1 MASRYTELCS
11 PWQGRRFRFIPSNWA
26 YAPVLLL
33 IVLTCAVQRGAAQI
47 ALHATEPG
55 ETLNLMP
62 SDQAI
67 LEEEG
72 ERRDIPCTV
81 TERKPELGFDLRFH
95 SGYEVDVPLRELIG
109 NDRLTVLFR
118 VYPEGDRGRSSYFVQ
133 HFQVPDIDDDAKGDA
148 LLQGGIDVGEGK
160 YHVDWLMRDR
170 TERICSSGWDVD
182 AELSPK
188 EKPIPL
194 FLKPGDVEQPSMTA
208 FFNETSERAH
218 KPAGQGLSVKMLVNF
233 APQLKGAAAL
243 QRSDVDALV
252 TILKTIQRDPHV
264 ARISLVAFNIDEARV
279 VYRQDAASEIDFPA
293 VGKALDSMKLGTINV
308 GSLADKTRTTT
319 FLQGLIET
327 EMKSSPHPDAV
338 VFAGPKAMLDADV
351 PQEDLRRIG
360 DVECPVFYLNYNLN
374 PQAVPWKDSI
384 SHAIRVF
391 KGTEFTISRP
401 RDLWYST
408 TEVVNRIVSSKGDDS
423 PKPSP
428 NTALRHPTQGYQ

>member
-1 MASRYTELCS
+1 MASRYFGSCS
-11 PWQGRRFRFIPSNWA
+11 PGKNGGFLFSSPNRLTCI
-26 YAPVLLL
+26 PVLLL
-33 IVLTCAVQRGAAQI
+33 TLIYVRDCKGQI
-47 ALHATEPG
+47 ALHASDPG

-72 ERRDIPCTV
+72 GRKDIPCTV

-95 SGYEVDVPLRELIG
+95 SGYDVDVPLKELTG

-118 VYPEGDRGRSSYFVQ
+118 IYPEGDRSRSSYFVQ
-133 HFQVPDIDDDAKGDA
+133 HFQVPEIDDEAKGDA
-148 LLQGGIDVGEGK
+148 LLQGAIDLGEGK

-170 TERICSSGWDVD
+170 SERICSSDWDVE
-182 AELSPK
+182 AQLNPK

-194 FLKPGDVEQPSMTA
+194 FIKPNHVSDSSVTA
-208 FFNETSERAH
+208 FFNETSELAH
-218 KPAGQGLSVKMLVNF
+218 KPAGQGLTVKMLVNF

-243 QRSDVDALV
+243 TRRDVDALV

-264 ARISLVAFNIDEARV
+264 AQISLVAFNLDQARV
-279 VYRQDAASEIDFPA
+279 VYRQNTASQIDFPA
-293 VGKALDSMKLGTINV
+293 LGKALDAMQLGTVNV
-308 GSLADKTRTTT
+308 SSLADKNHTTN
-319 FLQGLIET
+319 FLEQLIDT
-327 EMKSSPHPDAV
+327 EMRGSPRPDAV
-338 VFAGPKAMLDADV
+338 IFAGPKAMLDADV

-360 DVECPVFYLNYNLN
+360 NIECPVFYLNYNLN

-401 RDLWYST
+401 RDLWVST
-408 TEVVNRIVSSKGDDS
+408 TEVVDRILRWKRESSASAPAETGM
-423 PKPSP
+423 
-428 NTALRHPTQGYQ
+428 HPTGQAFQ